1 MGRGPAIITFLRKE
15 VGREKKNN
23 HLKSHQYSLNKNS
36 SLLFITLVLRLIKS
50 KKMNNYL
57 ELAQLSDGTIVLR
70 RSDDKENP
78 LVKIKFSGESKQLL
92 QGQELH
98 IAKEMIRAGIES
110 ISGNV
115 SDFDEFFESQLDNI
129 KKKEVT
135 LH

>member
-1 MGRGPAIITFLRKE
+1 
-15 VGREKKNN
+15 
-23 HLKSHQYSLNKNS
+23 
-36 SLLFITLVLRLIKS
+36 
-50 KKMNNYL
+50 MNNYL

-135 LH
+135 LHNFLELNLRFFLPVSYTHLTLPTKRIV

>member
-1 MGRGPAIITFLRKE
+1 M
-15 VGREKKNN
+15 
-23 HLKSHQYSLNKNS
+23 
-36 SLLFITLVLRLIKS
+36 
-50 KKMNNYL
+50 
-57 ELAQLSDGTIVLR
+57 
-70 RSDDKENP
+70 
-78 LVKIKFSGESKQLL
+78 VKIKFSGESKQLL

-115 SDFDEFFESQLDNI
+115 SDFDEFFDSQLNI

>member
-1 MGRGPAIITFLRKE
+1 
-15 VGREKKNN
+15 
-23 HLKSHQYSLNKNS
+23 
-36 SLLFITLVLRLIKS
+36 
-50 KKMNNYL
+50 MNNYL

-115 SDFDEFFESQLDNI
+115 SDLMNFLIRS
-129 KKKEVT
+129 
-135 LH
+135 

>member
-1 MGRGPAIITFLRKE
+1 MA

-23 HLKSHQYSLNKNS
+23 HLKSHQNSLNKNS
-36 SLLFITLVLRLIKS
+36 SLLFMKLVLRWTKP

-115 SDFDEFFESQLDNI
+115 SDFDEFFDSQLDNI

>member
-1 MGRGPAIITFLRKE
+1 
-15 VGREKKNN
+15 
-23 HLKSHQYSLNKNS
+23 
-36 SLLFITLVLRLIKS
+36 
-50 KKMNNYL
+50 MNNYL

-115 SDFDEFFESQLDNI
+115 SDFDLPYVRRQPSNRDAGGDCHNTGQFGHDPALAPCWSGFFESEIHRAIALGQAFPLVVDR
-129 KKKEVT
+129 
-135 LH
+135 

>member
-1 MGRGPAIITFLRKE
+1 M
-15 VGREKKNN
+15 
-23 HLKSHQYSLNKNS
+23 
-36 SLLFITLVLRLIKS
+36 LVLRLIKS

-115 SDFDEFFESQLDNI
+115 SDFDEFFESQFDNI

>member
-1 MGRGPAIITFLRKE
+1 MILNDYKQIL
-15 VGREKKNN
+15 VGK
-23 HLKSHQYSLNKNS
+23 
-36 SLLFITLVLRLIKS
+36 RLDHPSGYWQMPQGGI
-50 KKMNNYL
+50 
-57 ELAQLSDGTIVLR
+57 
-70 RSDDKENP
+70 DDKENP

-115 SDFDEFFESQLDNI
+115 SDFDEFFDSQLDNI